1 MMASLGNLRQAL
13 ARIFVTSTSS
23 SNSLTAVVEAPVR
36 VVQSNVMVNT
46 CGANRWPTT
55 VTARSSISRWS
66 LNALGEYRLP
76 LPLTFF
82 VIGV

>member
-1 MMASLGNLRQAL
+1 MASLGNLRQAL
-13 ARIFVTSTSS
+13 ARIFVTSTSF
-23 SNSLTAVVEAPVR
+23 SNSLTAVVEALVG
-36 VVQSNVMVNT
+36 VVQANLMVIT
-46 CGANRWPTT
+46 CGANRLPVT
-55 VTARSSISRWS
+55 VSARCSISRCS